1 MKATNT
7 FLKKENEWG
16 VRLAEF
22 SADEVE
28 EGKQI
33 DDVSVMDRKGEIK
46 VHCINPVLVRE
57 EFALARIVE
66 ATSEEAEE

>member
-22 SADEVE
+22 SAGEVE
-28 EGKQI
+28 EGKQL
-33 DDVSVMDRKGEIK
+33 DVTVVNRKGETK
-46 VHCINPVLVRE
+46 DHRINPVLVRE